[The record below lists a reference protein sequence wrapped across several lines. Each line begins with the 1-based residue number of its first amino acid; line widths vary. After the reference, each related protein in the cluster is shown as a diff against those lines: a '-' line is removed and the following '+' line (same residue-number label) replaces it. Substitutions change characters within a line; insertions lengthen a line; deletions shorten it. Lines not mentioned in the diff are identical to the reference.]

1 VYSRV
6 SGVLT
11 TIVMLLI
18 VQARDTR
25 LLYFDTPKQIIYR
38 KSLKHLGSRLFYSC
52 VTWFSYCWQQYQA
65 LIYGMKA
72 KYASHRNQYPQ
83 SFWIFH
89 VPIFHAR
96 LRLLP
101 MSVCIVLIPIWFA
114 LEHYVT
120 NYTYFCES
128 LKVE

>member
-1 VYSRV
+1 
-6 SGVLT
+6 
-11 TIVMLLI
+11 
-18 VQARDTR
+18 
-25 LLYFDTPKQIIYR
+25 
-38 KSLKHLGSRLFYSC
+38 
-52 VTWFSYCWQQYQA
+52 
-65 LIYGMKA
+65 MKA

-114 LEHYVT
+114 LEHYLT

-128 LKVE
+128 LTVEGHKRNYGGFRSDIPVDKNFVLCILHIM